1 MLLSIP
7 SVQGIFVVFQNQ
19 NMQTEIN
26 ENGGEH
32 GGTEVQGGN
41 GTKTSTSTEITDY
54 KAVTLRA
61 KPNTVEFFD
70 RIQKVQNEKNLNV
83 TESSTLVLAELIDAQ
98 RVHIEQQKEM
108 SALIEK
114 ATNAE
119 KRIIDLEVQLEEQK
133 SENTGATKLPENSIV
148 VIIDPLRQKL
158 FEKIALN
165 RFNNGDVRNRYK
177 LTKPESIGELLINC
191 IATQEILF
199 NYNECFFTGL
209 SKATIEQHLKNR

>member
-1 MLLSIP
+1 MPIP
-7 SVQGIFVVFQNQ
+7 HVQLTFVVYQNQ

-26 ENGGEH
+26 EHGGEPSS
-32 GGTEVQGGN
+32 TEVQGGN
-41 GTKTSTSTEITDY
+41 GTKTSTSPEITEY

-61 KPNTVEFFD
+61 KANTVEFFD
-70 RIQKVQNEKNLNV
+70 RIHKVQNEKNLNV
-83 TESSTLVLAELIDAQ
+83 TESSTLVLSELLDAQ
-98 RVHIEQQKEM
+98 RVHIEQQKEL
-108 SALIEK
+108 ATLIEK
-114 ATNAE
+114 STNAE

-133 SENTGATKLPENSIV
+133 SANSGASKLPENSIV
-148 VIIDPLRQKL
+148 VIIDPLKQKL

-165 RFNNGDVRNRYK
+165 RFNNEEVRRRYK
-177 LTKPESIGELLINC
+177 LSKPESIGELLINC